1 MNYTCTYIC
10 KKLHTWKKCFIKH
23 FRETQF
29 ALDLGQKSEEVHR
42 FHCFERERERETL
55 NLYDIK

>member
-42 FHCFERERERETL
+42 FQCFEREKGLEGAGTL
-55 NLYDIK
+55 YF